1 MMEFQNYI
9 NGKWVKGQNTF
20 QTINPATEE
29 IVAEIA
35 QAEISDVDA
44 AVSAAKESFK
54 SWRLVPAPLRGEMLF
69 KVGDLLK
76 QKKEELAQLLTR
88 DMGKVIAEARGDVQ
102 EAIDMAYFMGG
113 EGRRLLGY
121 TAPVEMPNKFGM
133 AVRDPSGV
141 VGLITP
147 WNFPIAVPSWKIF
160 PALVA
165 GNTIIWKP
173 SPDTPAI
180 SAAFVKVFEEA
191 GLPPGVFNLLM
202 APGADVAKALVNH
215 PDVRVL
221 SFTGS
226 TTTGRSIAEAAA
238 RLNKKVSLE
247 MGGKNAIIV
256 LDDAN
261 LELVTDATLWAAFGT
276 TGQRCTAASRLIVQ
290 KGMAGKLK
298 EALTESAKKLRLGN
312 GLDPQVDVGP
322 VINKAAL
329 ERIHNYVQL
338 GQKEGARVL
347 VGGSI
352 ASVHPLA
359 SVDPIRSAVPDPLA
373 PSAST
378 SVEKSVHP
386 LSSIESKG
394 FFYTPTLFDGVRP
407 GSMLEAEEIFGPVL
421 SIIEVES
428 LEEAIEVNNR
438 SKYGLSTS
446 IFTQDVNQA
455 FTAMRDIFT
464 GLVYINHGTTGA
476 EIQFPF
482 GGVRGTGNGHREA
495 GQAAL
500 EVFTEWKSIYVD
512 YSGRLQRA
520 QIDNREE
527 EV

>member
-1 MMEFQNYI
+1 LNAY
-9 NGKWVKGQNTF
+9 
-20 QTINPATEE
+20 
-29 IVAEIA
+29 
-35 QAEISDVDA
+35 
-44 AVSAAKESFK
+44 K
-54 SWRLVPAPLRGEMLF
+54 SWRLTPAPLRGEMLF
-69 KVGDLLK
+69 KVGDILK
-76 QKKEELAQLLTR
+76 QKKEELSQLLTR

-173 SPDTPAI
+173 SPETPAI

-191 GLPPGVFNLLM
+191 GLPPGVFNLIM
-202 APGADVAKALVNH
+202 APGAEVAKALVSH
-215 PDVRVL
+215 PQVRVL

-226 TTTGRSIAEAAA
+226 TSTGRAIAESAA
-238 RLNKKVSLE
+238 RLNKKLSLE

-256 LDDAN
+256 MDDAN
-261 LELVTDATLWAAFGT
+261 VELVTDATLWAAFGT
-276 TGQRCTAASRLIVQ
+276 SGQRCTAASRLIVQ
-290 KGMAGKLK
+290 KGIAAQVTESLVERTKKLK
-298 EALTESAKKLRLGN
+298 LGD
-312 GLDPQVDVGP
+312 GLDSKIDIGP

-329 ERIHNYVQL
+329 DRIHNYVQI
-338 GQKEGARVL
+338 GQKEGARAL
-347 VGGSI
+347 VG
-352 ASVHPLA
+352 ASVA
-359 SVDPIRSAVPDPLA
+359 DING
-373 PSAST
+373 
-378 SVEKSVHP
+378 
-386 LSSIESKG
+386 KG
-394 FFYTPTLFDGVRP
+394 FFYNPTLFDGVQP
-407 GSMLEAEEIFGPVL
+407 GSTLEAEEIFGPVL

-438 SKYGLSTS
+438 SQYGLSTS
-446 IFTQDVNQA
+446 IFTQDVNRA
-455 FTAMRDIFT
+455 FTAMRDIAT

-512 YSGRLQRA
+512 YSGKLQRA

-527 EV
+527 

>member
-1 MMEFQNYI
+1 MEFQNFI
-9 NGKWVKGQNTF
+9 NGKWVNGRSTF
-20 QTINPATEE
+20 QTINPANEE
-29 IVAEIA
+29 LVADIA
-35 QAEISDVDA
+35 QADLADVDA
-44 AVSAAKESFK
+44 AVKAASDAFK
-54 SWRLVPAPLRGEMLF
+54 AWRLTPAPLRGEMLF
-69 KVGDLLK
+69 KVGDILK
-76 QKKEELAQLLTR
+76 QKKEELSQLLTR

-173 SPDTPAI
+173 SPETPAI

-191 GLPPGVFNLLM
+191 GIPAGVFNLIM
-202 APGADVAKALVNH
+202 APGADVAKALVRH

-226 TTTGRSIAEAAA
+226 TSTGRAIAEAAGK
-238 RLNKKVSLE
+238 LNKKLSLE

-261 LELVTDATLWAAFGT
+261 VELVTDATLWSAFGT

-290 KGMAGKLK
+290 KGIASKIKESLVERTKKLK
-298 EALTESAKKLRLGN
+298 LGD
-312 GLDPQVDVGP
+312 GLDPTVDVGP
-322 VINKAAL
+322 VINKIAL
-329 ERIHNYVQL
+329 ERIHNFVQL
-338 GQKEGARVL
+338 GQKEGARL
-347 VGGSI
+347 LTGGSI
-352 ASVHPLA
+352 ASA
-359 SVDPIRSAVPDPLA
+359 SSDIIRLSDSISTS
-373 PSAST
+373 PSA
-378 SVEKSVHP
+378 ENIRYPLQKSAT
-386 LSSIESKG
+386 G
-394 FFYTPTLFDGVRP
+394 FFYAPTLFDGVNP
-407 GSMLEAEEIFGPVL
+407 GSTLEAEEIFGPVL
-421 SIIEVES
+421 SIIEVET

-438 SKYGLSTS
+438 SQYGLSTS
-446 IFTQDVNQA
+446 IFTQDINRA
-455 FTAMRDIFT
+455 FTAMRDIAT

-512 YSGRLQRA
+512 YSGKLQRA

-527 EV
+527 

>member
-1 MMEFQNYI
+1 MQFQNYI
-9 NGKWVKGQNTF
+9 NGKWVEGKNKF

-29 IVAEIA
+29 LLAEIT
-35 QAEISDVDA
+35 QAENSDVDA
-44 AVSAAKESFK
+44 AVNAATEAFK
-54 SWRLVPAPLRGEMLF
+54 SWRLVPAPLRGELLF
-69 KVGDLLK
+69 KIGDILK
-76 QKKEELAQLLTR
+76 KKKEELARLLTQ

-102 EAIDMAYFMGG
+102 EAIDMAFFMGG

-133 AVRDPSGV
+133 AVRDPAGV

-173 SPDTPAI
+173 SPETPAI

-191 GLPPGVFNLLM
+191 GLPAGVFNLLL
-202 APGADVAKALVNH
+202 APGAEVAKALVSH
-215 PDVRVL
+215 PGVRVL

-226 TTTGRSIAEAAA
+226 TTTGRAIAESAA
-238 RLNKKVSLE
+238 RLNKKLSLE

-261 LELVTDATLWAAFGT
+261 VELVTDATIWAAFGT
-276 TGQRCTAASRLIVQ
+276 SGQRCTAASRLIVQ
-290 KGMAGKLK
+290 KGIASKVK
-298 EALTESAKKLRLGN
+298 ESLAERTKKLRLGD
-312 GLDPQVDVGP
+312 GLDPKVDVGP
-322 VINKAAL
+322 VINKSAL
-329 ERIHNYVQL
+329 ERIHNYVQI
-338 GQKEGARVL
+338 GQKEGARAL
-347 VGGSI
+347 TG
-352 ASVHPLA
+352 ASVA
-359 SVDPIRSAVPDPLA
+359 DVNG
-373 PSAST
+373 
-378 SVEKSVHP
+378 
-386 LSSIESKG
+386 KG
-394 FFYTPTLFDGVRP
+394 FFYRPTLFDGVKP
-407 GSMLEAEEIFGPVL
+407 GSTLEAEEIFGPVL
-421 SIIEVES
+421 SIIEVDS

-438 SKYGLSTS
+438 SQYGLSTS
-446 IFTQDVNQA
+446 IFTQDVNRA
-455 FTAMRDIFT
+455 FTAMRDIFS

-512 YSGRLQRA
+512 YSGKLQRA

>member
-1 MMEFQNYI
+1 MEFQNYI
-9 NGKWVKGQNTF
+9 NGKWVEGRIKF
-20 QTINPATEE
+20 QTINPANEGLL
-29 IVAEIA
+29 AEIA
-35 QAEISDVDA
+35 QAETSDVDA
-44 AVSAAKESFK
+44 AVAAATQAFQ
-54 SWRLVPAPLRGEMLF
+54 SWRLVPAPLRGELLF
-69 KVGDLLK
+69 KIADLLK
-76 QKKEELAQLLTR
+76 QKKEELARLLTQ
-88 DMGKVIAEARGDVQ
+88 DMGKVISEARGDVQ

-133 AVRDPSGV
+133 AVRDPAGV

-165 GNTIIWKP
+165 GNTVIWKP
-173 SPDTPAI
+173 SPETPAI

-191 GLPPGVFNLLM
+191 GLPPGVFNLLL
-202 APGADVAKALVNH
+202 APGVDVARALVDH

-226 TTTGRSIAEAAA
+226 TPTGRAIAEATA
-238 RLNKKVSLE
+238 RLNKKLSLE
-247 MGGKNAIIV
+247 MGGKNAIIA

-290 KGMAGKLK
+290 KGIAANVK
-298 EALTESAKKLRLGN
+298 EALVERTKKLRLGD
-312 GLDPQVDVGP
+312 GLDPQVEIGP

-329 ERIHNYVQL
+329 ERIDKYVQI
-338 GQKEGARVL
+338 GQKEGARAL
-347 VGGSI
+347 VG
-352 ASVHPLA
+352 ASVA
-359 SVDPIRSAVPDPLA
+359 DVNG
-373 PSAST
+373 
-378 SVEKSVHP
+378 
-386 LSSIESKG
+386 KG
-394 FFYTPTLFDGVRP
+394 FFYSPTLFDGVQP
-407 GSMLEAEEIFGPVL
+407 GSTLEAEEIFGPVL
-421 SIIEVES
+421 SIVEVSS
-428 LEEAIEVNNR
+428 LAEAIEVNNR

-446 IFTQDVNQA
+446 IFTQDVNRA
-455 FTAMRDIFT
+455 FTAMRDIFS

>member
-9 NGKWVKGQNTF
+9 NGKWVKGRNTF
-20 QTINPATEE
+20 QTINPANEE
-29 IVAEIA
+29 LVAEIA

-44 AVSAAKESFK
+44 AVNAATEAFK
-54 SWRLVPAPLRGEMLF
+54 SWRLIPAPLRGEMLF

-133 AVRDPSGV
+133 AIRDPSGV

-173 SPDTPAI
+173 SPETPAI

-191 GLPPGVFNLLM
+191 GIPAGVFNLLL
-202 APGADVAKALVNH
+202 APGADVAKALVSH

-226 TTTGRSIAEAAA
+226 TTTGRSIAESAA

-256 LDDAN
+256 LEDASMD
-261 LELVTDATLWAAFGT
+261 LVVDASLWAAFGT

-290 KGMAGKLK
+290 KGIASKLK
-298 EALTESAKKLRLGN
+298 EALTERAKKLKLGD
-312 GLDPQVDVGP
+312 GLDPKVDVGP
-322 VINKAAL
+322 VINRPAL

-347 VGGSI
+347 TGASVV
-352 ASVHPLA
+352 SVHPLE
-359 SVDPIRSAVPDPLA
+359 SA
-373 PSAST
+373 
-378 SVEKSVHP
+378 EG
-386 LSSIESKG
+386 KG
-394 FFYTPTLFDGVRP
+394 FFYAPTLFDRVQP
-407 GSMLEAEEIFGPVL
+407 GSTLEAEEIFGPVL
-421 SIIEVES
+421 SIIEVDS

-446 IFTQDVNQA
+446 IFTQDVNRA

-512 YSGRLQRA
+512 YSGKLQRA
-520 QIDNREE
+520 QIDNRDD
-527 EV
+527 

>member
-1 MMEFQNYI
+1 MMEFHNYI
-9 NGKWVKGQNTF
+9 NGRWVKGSTTF
-20 QTINPATEE
+20 QTINPANEE
-29 IVAEIA
+29 LVAEIA
-35 QAEISDVDA
+35 QTEISDVNS
-44 AVSAAKESFK
+44 AVSAAKEAFK
-54 SWRLVPAPLRGEMLF
+54 SWRLVPAPIRGEMLF
-69 KVGDLLK
+69 KVGDILK

-102 EAIDMAYFMGG
+102 EAIDMAYYMGG

-133 AVRDPSGV
+133 AVRDPSGI

-173 SPDTPAI
+173 SPETPAI

-191 GLPPGVFNLLM
+191 GIPPGVFNLLM
-202 APGADVAKALVNH
+202 APGADVAKALVSH

-226 TTTGRSIAEAAA
+226 TTTGRAIAEAAGK
-238 RLNKKVSLE
+238 LNKKLSLE

-256 LDDAN
+256 MDDAN
-261 LELVTDATLWAAFGT
+261 IELVTDATLWAAFGT

-290 KGMAGKLK
+290 KGIAGKIK
-298 EALTESAKKLRLGN
+298 EALVERARKLKLGD
-312 GLDPQVDVGP
+312 GLDPNVEVGP
-322 VINKAAL
+322 VINRVSL
-329 ERIHNYVQL
+329 ERIHNFVQI
-338 GQKEGARVL
+338 GQKEGARAL
-347 VGGSI
+347 IG
-352 ASVHPLA
+352 ASVA
-359 SVDPIRSAVPDPLA
+359 DVNGR
-373 PSAST
+373 
-378 SVEKSVHP
+378 
-386 LSSIESKG
+386 G
-394 FFYTPTLFDGVRP
+394 FFYSPTLFDGVKP
-407 GSMLEAEEIFGPVL
+407 GSTLEAEEIFGPVL

-428 LEEAIEVNNR
+428 LDEAIEVNNR
-438 SKYGLSTS
+438 SQYGLSTS
-446 IFTQDVNQA
+446 IFTQDVNRA
-455 FTAMRDIFT
+455 FTAMRDIAT

-512 YSGRLQRA
+512 YSGKLQRA
-520 QIDNREE
+520 QIDNRDEQ
-527 EV
+527 V